1 VESHSANGDRA
12 PIALLDPG
20 WLFVLA
26 GIGVVA
32 AAILIPA
39 AGDLAEVQVQRDRA
53 LAIED
58 HKLARRS
65 SYEDYLAALKREEP
79 ALVLALAASQLNQ
92 IPKNR
97 SVIPETTIPHRGG
110 LGGGAAGLG
119 GVTDAS
125 VFGALEPALARLP
138 ERQTV
143 DSLLERWTGSDTI
156 RPWLMGLG
164 VFSLFIGLLPPATR
178 PSPKKRPNP
187 SPA

>member
-1 VESHSANGDRA
+1 MESHSANGDRA

-26 GIGVVA
+26 GIGVIA
-32 AAILIPA
+32 ATILIPT
-39 AGDLAEVQVQRDRA
+39 AGELAEVQVQRDRA

-97 SVIPETTIPHRGG
+97 SVIPETTILHSGEIGR
-110 LGGGAAGLG
+110 
-119 GVTDAS
+119 AS
-125 VFGALEPALARLP
+125 CR
-138 ERQTV
+138 ERV
-143 DSLLERWTGSDTI
+143 
-156 RPWLMGLG
+156 
-164 VFSLFIGLLPPATR
+164 
-178 PSPKKRPNP
+178 
-187 SPA
+187 